1 LALAEQTGD
10 RVGLGGAY
18 NLYRREDPDMA
29 LRLKGLKQSLA
40 AFGAAGYAEREHG
53 MRHNLALAYA
63 SMGLYS
69 RARRMALAVLE
80 AEATSQN
87 LFSRALTTGVM
98 PLIES
103 AAPKR

>member
-1 LALAEQTGD
+1 VK
-10 RVGLGGAY
+10 RVHLGAGWFLVTILTPTPVVAQD
-18 NLYRREDPDMA
+18 L
-29 LRLKGLKQSLA
+29 LLA